1 MTSDSQILAPPAAAG
16 EGADP
21 RRWLTL
27 IILLLAAFM
36 NLLDVSIVNIAIPSI
51 QRDLNASYADVQWA
65 LAGYT
70 LAYALVLIT
79 GGRLGDTFGRKRLF
93 LIGVSGFTIMS
104 ALCGAAQSPGQ
115 LIAFRVVQ
123 GAMGAI
129 MVPQVLA
136 VIQVIFPPA
145 ERIKAL
151 AGFGVTAGLGTVSG
165 PLIGGLLIQHNL
177 FGWTWRPIF
186 LINVPVGIL
195 AVIASAVLV
204 RESRSARPP
213 KLDPV
218 GVVLVSA
225 ALLLL
230 LYPLVQGRQLGWPG
244 WTFVS
249 MAAAAPM
256 FALFVWWE
264 QVKTRRDGSPLVPL
278 RLFSHREFSVGMAIA
293 MTFFLGIASFG
304 LVLTLFLQLGL
315 GFTPL
320 HAGLTF
326 LPFSLGIL
334 VSSGAAA
341 RLAPRFGRGVTMA
354 GALIIAA
361 GMAGLIAAVHHYG
374 AAVTTWEL
382 VPGLVA
388 AGLGLGAVIAPLA
401 DIVLDRV
408 PHQDAGSASGV
419 FNTGLQLGNSIGIA
433 VIGVIFFALLGSQS
447 GPAAST
453 VAPALRSQIVAAGV
467 PAQAAAHLEAQF
479 RACLHD
485 RLVASDPTVTPAS
498 CQPPAGVVPSPAVR
512 RIVAGAGISAV
523 RHDFAASLVRT
534 LWFQVGVF
542 VLAFLMMLAWPRGA
556 GRRVTAPAGEVAG
569 ARASPGASAQES
581 AEVVTG
587 QGAPHTATVAAGP
600 GESVT
605 AAPGG
610 SVTAAPGGSV
620 TASNGQVT

>member
-1 MTSDSQILAPPAAAG
+1 MTSDAQILAPPAAAG

-145 ERIKAL
+145 ERIKAP
-151 AGFGVTAGLGTVSG
+151 AGF
-165 PLIGGLLIQHNL
+165 
-177 FGWTWRPIF
+177 F
-186 LINVPVGIL
+186 
-195 AVIASAVLV
+195 AVIASAALV
-204 RESRSARPP
+204 RESRSPRPP

-218 GVVLVSA
+218 GVGLISA

-230 LYPLVQGRQLGWPG
+230 LYPLVEGRELGWPG

-249 MAAAAPM
+249 MAASVPVL
-256 FALFVWWE
+256 ALFVLWE
-264 QVKTRRDGSPLVPL
+264 RVKDRRDGSPLVPL
-278 RLFSHREFSVGMAIA
+278 RLFSQRQFSVGMAIA

-354 GALIIAA
+354 GALTIAA
-361 GMAGLIAAVHHYG
+361 GMAGLIVAVHHYG
-374 AAVTTWEL
+374 AAVTTWDL

-401 DIVLDRV
+401 DIVLARM
-408 PHQDAGSASGV
+408 PRQDAGAASGV

-433 VIGVIFFALLGSQS
+433 VIGVIFFALLGTQS
-447 GPAAST
+447 GAAANT
-453 VAPALRSQIVAAGV
+453 VAPALRSGAVAAGV
-467 PAQAAAHLEAQF
+467 PAREAG
-479 RACLHD
+479 A
-485 RLVASDPTVTPAS
+485 LVA
-498 CQPPAGVVPSPAVR
+498 
-512 RIVAGAGISAV
+512 
-523 RHDFAASLVRT
+523 
-534 LWFQVGVF
+534 
-542 VLAFLMMLAWPRGA
+542 
-556 GRRVTAPAGEVAG
+556 
-569 ARASPGASAQES
+569 
-581 AEVVTG
+581 
-587 QGAPHTATVAAGP
+587 
-600 GESVT
+600 
-605 AAPGG
+605 
-610 SVTAAPGGSV
+610 
-620 TASNGQVT
+620 

>member
-1 MTSDSQILAPPAAAG
+1 MTSDAQILAPPATAG
-16 EGADP
+16 EGPDP

-93 LIGVSGFTIMS
+93 LIGVTGFTLMS
-104 ALCGAAQSPGQ
+104 ALCGAAQTPGMI
-115 LIAFRVVQ
+115 IACRVAQ

-129 MVPQVLA
+129 MMPQVLS
-136 VIQVIFPPA
+136 ITQVIFPAA

-151 AGFGVTAGLGTVSG
+151 AAFGVTAGLGTVSG
-165 PLIGGLLIQHNL
+165 PLLGGLLTQHNL
-177 FGWTWRPIF
+177 FGLDWRPIF

-195 AVIASAVLV
+195 AICASAVLV
-204 RESRSARPP
+204 RESRAPRPP
-213 KLDPV
+213 RLDPG
-218 GVVLVSA
+218 GVVLISA

-230 LYPLVQGRQLGWPG
+230 LYPLVQGRQLGWPT

-249 MAAAAPM
+249 MAASAPV
-256 FALFVWWE
+256 FALFVAWE
-264 QVKTRRDGSPLVPL
+264 RFKERRDGSPLVPM
-278 RLFSHREFSVGMAIA
+278 RLFGERGFSAGMAIA
-293 MTFFLGIASFG
+293 VTFFLGIASFG
-304 LVLTLFLQLGL
+304 LVMTLFLQLGL
-315 GFTPL
+315 SFTPL

-354 GALIIAA
+354 GALVIAA
-361 GMAGLIAAVHHYG
+361 GMAGIIVAVHHYG

-382 VPGLVA
+382 VPGLVG

-467 PAQAAAHLEAQF
+467 PAQN
-479 RACLHD
+479 
-485 RLVASDPTVTPAS
+485 
-498 CQPPAGVVPSPAVR
+498 
-512 RIVAGAGISAV
+512 
-523 RHDFAASLVRT
+523 
-534 LWFQVGVF
+534 
-542 VLAFLMMLAWPRGA
+542 
-556 GRRVTAPAGEVAG
+556 
-569 ARASPGASAQES
+569 
-581 AEVVTG
+581 
-587 QGAPHTATVAAGP
+587 AT
-600 GESVT
+600 
-605 AAPGG
+605 
-610 SVTAAPGGSV
+610 
-620 TASNGQVT
+620 

>member
-1 MTSDSQILAPPAAAG
+1 MTSDAQILAPPDAG
-16 EGADP
+16 DDGVDP

-51 QRDLNASYADVQWA
+51 QRNLHASYADVQWA

-93 LIGVSGFTIMS
+93 LIGVTGFTIMS
-104 ALCGAAQSPGQ
+104 ALCGAAQSPGM
-115 LIAFRVVQ
+115 LIASRVVQ

-136 VIQVIFPPA
+136 VIQVIFPPR

-165 PLIGGLLIQHNL
+165 PLLGGLLIQHNL
-177 FGWTWRPIF
+177 FGLGWRPIF
-186 LINVPVGIL
+186 LINVPVGII
-195 AVIASAVLV
+195 AVVASAVLV
-204 RESRSARPP
+204 RESRAPRPP

-218 GVVLVSA
+218 GVGLISA

-230 LYPLVQGRQLGWPG
+230 LYPLVEGRQLGWPT

-249 MAAAAPM
+249 MAAAAPVLAA
-256 FALFVWWE
+256 FIGYERA
-264 QVKTRRDGSPLVPL
+264 KDRRGGSPLVPL
-278 RLFSHREFSVGMAIA
+278 SLFRDRGFSIGMAIA
-293 MTFFLGIASFG
+293 LAFFLGIASFG

-326 LPFSLGIL
+326 LPFSAGVLL
-334 VSSGAAA
+334 SAGAAA

-361 GMAGLIAAVHHYG
+361 GMAGLIAIVHHYG

-382 VPGLVA
+382 TPGLLA

-408 PHQDAGSASGV
+408 PKQDAGSASGV
-419 FNTGLQLGNSIGIA
+419 FNTGLQVGNSIGIA
-433 VIGVIFFALLGSQS
+433 VIGVIFFGLLGTQA
-447 GPAAST
+447 GPAAT
-453 VAPALRSQIVAAGV
+453 AVAPQLRTGLAAAGV
-467 PAQAAAHLEAQF
+467 PAQYTGRIETQF
-479 RACLHD
+479 RSCLHD
-485 RLVASDPTVTPAS
+485 RLAAADPTATPPS
-498 CQPPAGVVPSPAVR
+498 CRPSAAEQALPAAAHQA
-512 RIVAGAGISAV
+512 IAGAGGSAV
-523 RHDFAASLVRT
+523 RDDFTASLQRT
-534 LWFQVGVF
+534 LWFQVG
-542 VLAFLMMLAWPRGA
+542 AFLLSFLLMLALPRGA
-556 GRRVTAPAGEVAG
+556 GRRTAEAVIPRDSRGTAPLPAGQTGRPEG
-569 ARASPGASAQES
+569 I
-581 AEVVTG
+581 VT
-587 QGAPHTATVAAGP
+587 
-600 GESVT
+600 S
-605 AAPGG
+605 
-610 SVTAAPGGSV
+610 
-620 TASNGQVT
+620 

>member
-1 MTSDSQILAPPAAAG
+1 
-16 EGADP
+16 
-21 RRWLTL
+21 
-27 IILLLAAFM
+27 
-36 NLLDVSIVNIAIPSI
+36 VNIAIPSI
-51 QRDLNASYADVQWA
+51 QRDLHASYADVQWA

-136 VIQVIFPPA
+136 VIQVIFPPR

-151 AGFGVTAGLGTVSG
+151 AGFGITAGLGTVSG

-177 FGWTWRPIF
+177 FGLSWRPIF
-186 LINVPVGIL
+186 LINVPVGIV
-195 AVIASAVLV
+195 AVIFAAVLV
-204 RESRSARPP
+204 RESRSPRPP
-213 KLDPV
+213 RLDPV
-218 GVVLVSA
+218 GVALVSA

-230 LYPLVQGRQLGWPG
+230 LYPLVEGRELGWPG

-249 MAAAAPM
+249 MAASVPM

-278 RLFSHREFSVGMAIA
+278 RLFSQREFSVGMAIA

-326 LPFSLGIL
+326 LPFSLGVL

-361 GMAGLIAAVHHYG
+361 GMAGLIVAVHHYG

-382 VPGLVA
+382 VPGLVG

-433 VIGVIFFALLGSQS
+433 VIGVIFFALLGTQS
-447 GPAAST
+447 GAAANT
-453 VAPALRSQIVAAGV
+453 VAPALRSGAVAAGV
-467 PAQAAAHLEAQF
+467 PARDAGALVAQF

-485 RLVASDPTVTPAS
+485 RLVAADPTVTPAS
-498 CQPPAGVVPSPAVR
+498 CRPRAVEVFPAAVHPVLAR
-512 RIVAGAGISAV
+512 AGQAAIRS
-523 RHDFAASLVRT
+523 DFAASAART

-542 VLAFLMMLAWPRGA
+542 GLSFLLMLAWPRGA
-556 GRRVTAPAGEVAG
+556 GRQAHESGEVPG
-569 ARASPGASAQES
+569 RA
-581 AEVVTG
+581 
-587 QGAPHTATVAAGP
+587 AAGP
-600 GESVT
+600 AVATGRSAVP
-605 AAPGG
+605 AAAQTGPF
-610 SVTAAPGGSV
+610 SPE
-620 TASNGQVT
+620 QDI

>member
-1 MTSDSQILAPPAAAG
+1 MTSDAQILARPAATG
-16 EGADP
+16 DSADP

-93 LIGVSGFTIMS
+93 LIGVTGFTVMS

-151 AGFGVTAGLGTVSG
+151 AGFGVTAGLGTISG

-177 FGWTWRPIF
+177 WGLGWRPIF
-186 LINVPVGIL
+186 LINVPVGII
-195 AVIASAVLV
+195 AVAASAVLV
-204 RESRSARPP
+204 RESRAPSPP

-218 GVVLVSA
+218 GVGLVSA

-230 LYPLVQGRQLGWPG
+230 LYPLVQGRQLGWPA

-249 MAAAAPM
+249 MAASAPV
-256 FALFVWWE
+256 FALFVWYE
-264 QVKTRRDGSPLVPL
+264 RIKERRDGSPLVPL
-278 RLFSHREFSVGMAIA
+278 RLFGERGFSAGMAIA
-293 MTFFLGIASFG
+293 VTFFMGIASFG

-315 GFTPL
+315 GFSPL

-326 LPFSLGIL
+326 LPFSVGVLI
-334 VSSGAAA
+334 SSGAAA

-354 GALIIAA
+354 GALIMAA
-361 GMAGLIAAVHHYG
+361 SMTGIIVTTHHYG
-374 AAVTTWEL
+374 PAVTTWEL
-382 VPGLVA
+382 VPALVGI
-388 AGLGLGAVIAPLA
+388 GLGLGAVIAPLA
-401 DIVLDRV
+401 DVVLARV
-408 PHQDAGSASGV
+408 PKQDAGAASGV

-433 VIGVIFFALLGSQS
+433 VIGVIFFGIIGSQA
-447 GPAAST
+447 GPAASA
-453 VAPALRSQIVAAGV
+453 VAPALRSGVVAAGV
-467 PAQAAAHLEAQF
+467 PARYAGQIETQF
-479 RACLHD
+479 RVCLHD
-485 RLVASDPTVTPAS
+485 RLVAADPTVTPAS
-498 CQPPAGVVPSPAVR
+498 CKPKAGQVITPATKRVL
-512 RIVAGAGISAV
+512 AGAGASAV
-523 RHDFAASLVRT
+523 RHDFTASLVRT

-542 VLAFLMMLAWPRGA
+542 LLSFLLMFALPGKPARARAGQELADGA
-556 GRRVTAPAGEVAG
+556 TPEQLAG
-569 ARASPGASAQES
+569 A
-581 AEVVTG
+581 
-587 QGAPHTATVAAGP
+587 ATSG
-600 GESVT
+600 
-605 AAPGG
+605 
-610 SVTAAPGGSV
+610 
-620 TASNGQVT
+620 

>member
-1 MTSDSQILAPPAAAG
+1 MTSDTQILAPPATTAAT
-16 EGADP
+16 ADP

-27 IILLLAAFM
+27 VILLLAAFM

-51 QRDLNASYADVQWA
+51 QRSLNASYADVQWA

-70 LAYALVLIT
+70 LAYALVLIS
-79 GGRLGDTFGRKRLF
+79 GGRLGDIYGRKRLF
-93 LIGVSGFTIMS
+93 LIGVTGFTIMS
-104 ALCGAAQSPGQ
+104 ALCGAAQSPGM
-115 LIAFRVVQ
+115 LIACRVVQ

-177 FGWTWRPIF
+177 FGLDWRPIF
-186 LINVPVGIL
+186 LINVPVG
-195 AVIASAVLV
+195 VIAVAAAAVLV
-204 RESRSARPP
+204 HESRAPSPP
-213 KLDPV
+213 KLDPAGV
-218 GVVLVSA
+218 GLITA

-230 LYPLVQGRQLGWPG
+230 LFPLVQGRQLGWPT

-249 MAAAAPM
+249 MAASVPV
-256 FALFVWWE
+256 FALFVWYE
-264 QVKTRRDGSPLVPL
+264 QVKSRRDGSPLVPL
-278 RLFSHREFSVGMAIA
+278 RLFRDRGFSAGMAIA
-293 MTFFLGIASFG
+293 VTFFLGIASYG

-326 LPFSLGIL
+326 LPFSLGLL

-361 GMAGLIAAVHHYG
+361 GMAGLIATTNHYG
-374 AAVTTWEL
+374 AAVTTWDL

-401 DIVLDRV
+401 DIVLARV
-408 PHQDAGSASGV
+408 PRQDAGSASGV

-433 VIGVIFFALLGSQS
+433 LIGVIFFGLLGSQS

-453 VAPALRSQIVAAGV
+453 VAPALRAGIVAAGL
-467 PAQAAAHLEAQF
+467 PAAATGQIETRF

-485 RLVASDPTVTPAS
+485 RLVAADPTVTPAA
-498 CQPPAGVVPSPAVR
+498 CRLPAGEVLPPAAHRVLAQVGGAAVR
-512 RIVAGAGISAV
+512 Q
-523 RHDFAASLVRT
+523 DFAASLVRT

-542 VLAFLMMLAWPRGA
+542 LLSFLLMLALPARA
-556 GRRVTAPAGEVAG
+556 GRR
-569 ARASPGASAQES
+569 QE
-581 AEVVTG
+581 
-587 QGAPHTATVAAGP
+587 
-600 GESVT
+600 
-605 AAPGG
+605 
-610 SVTAAPGGSV
+610 
-620 TASNGQVT
+620 

>member
-1 MTSDSQILAPPAAAG
+1 MTSDAQILAPPAATG
-16 EGADP
+16 TTADP

-51 QRDLNASYADVQWA
+51 QRNLNASYADVQWA

-93 LIGVSGFTIMS
+93 LIGVTGFTIMS
-104 ALCGAAQSPGQ
+104 ALCGAAQNPGQ

-177 FGWTWRPIF
+177 FGLGWRPIF
-186 LINVPVGIL
+186 LINVPVGIV
-195 AVIASAVLV
+195 AVVASAVLV
-204 RESRSARPP
+204 RESRAPSPP
-213 KLDPV
+213 RLDPGGV
-218 GVVLVSA
+218 GLITV

-230 LYPLVQGRQLGWPG
+230 LFPLVQGRQLGWPA

-249 MAAAAPM
+249 MAASVPV
-256 FALFVWWE
+256 FALFVWYE
-264 QVKTRRDGSPLVPL
+264 QVKSRRDGSPLVPM
-278 RLFSHREFSVGMAIA
+278 RLFRERGFSAGMAIA
-293 MTFFLGIASFG
+293 VTFFLGIASYG

-326 LPFSLGIL
+326 LPFSLGVL

-361 GMAGLIAAVHHYG
+361 GMAGVIAATDHYG
-374 AAVTTWEL
+374 PAVTTWDL

-401 DIVLDRV
+401 DIVLARV
-408 PHQDAGSASGV
+408 PRQDAGSASGV

-433 VIGVIFFALLGSQS
+433 LIGVIFFGMLGSQS
-447 GPAAST
+447 GPAASA
-453 VAPALRSQIVAAGV
+453 VAPALRSGIVTAGLPAGYAGQI
-467 PAQAAAHLEAQF
+467 ETRF

-485 RLVASDPTVTPAS
+485 RLTAADPTVTPAA
-498 CQPPAGVVPSPAVR
+498 CQLPAGEVLPPAAHRVLAQ
-512 RIVAGAGISAV
+512 AGGAAV

-542 VLAFLMMLAWPRGA
+542 LLSFLLMLALPARAGWREQQLPVDGA
-556 GRRVTAPAGEVAG
+556 APA
-569 ARASPGASAQES
+569 
-581 AEVVTG
+581 
-587 QGAPHTATVAAGP
+587 VAAGLDR
-600 GESVT
+600 
-605 AAPGG
+605 AAP
-610 SVTAAPGGSV
+610 
-620 TASNGQVT
+620 

>member
-1 MTSDSQILAPPAAAG
+1 VITSPEAEIDMTSDAQILAPPEAADDG
-16 EGADP
+16 VDP

-51 QRDLNASYADVQWA
+51 QRDLHASYADVQWA

-93 LIGVSGFTIMS
+93 LIGVTGFTIMS
-104 ALCGAAQSPGQ
+104 ALCGAAQSPGV
-115 LIAFRVVQ
+115 LIACRVVQ

-136 VIQVIFPPA
+136 VIQVIFPPKD
-145 ERIKAL
+145 RIKAL

-165 PLIGGLLIQHNL
+165 PLLGGLLIQHNL
-177 FGWTWRPIF
+177 LGLGWRPIF
-186 LINVPVGIL
+186 LINVPVGII
-195 AVIASAVLV
+195 AVVASAVLV
-204 RESRSARPP
+204 RESRAPRPP

-218 GVVLVSA
+218 GVGLISA

-230 LYPLVQGRQLGWPG
+230 LYPLVEGRQLGWPA

-249 MAAAAPM
+249 MAAAAPLLAV
-256 FALFVWWE
+256 FIGYE
-264 QVKTRRDGSPLVPL
+264 RVKARRDGSPLVPL
-278 RLFSHREFSVGMAIA
+278 SLFRDRGFSTGMAITIA
-293 MTFFLGIASFG
+293 FFLGIASFG

-326 LPFSLGIL
+326 LPFSVGVLL
-334 VSSGAAA
+334 SSGAAA

-361 GMAGLIAAVHHYG
+361 GMAGLIVIVHHYG

-382 VPGLVA
+382 TPGLLA
-388 AGLGLGAVIAPLA
+388 AGLGLGTVIAPLA

-408 PHQDAGSASGV
+408 PRQDAGSASGV
-419 FNTGLQLGNSIGIA
+419 FNTGLQVGNSIGIA
-433 VIGVIFFALLGSQS
+433 VIGVIFFGMLGTQA
-447 GPAAST
+447 GPAAT
-453 VAPALRSQIVAAGV
+453 AVAPQLRTGLVAAGV
-467 PAQAAAHLEAQF
+467 PAQYTGRIETQF
-479 RACLHD
+479 RSCLHD
-485 RLVASDPTVTPAS
+485 RLVAADPTVTPPSCRPSTAQQALPAS
-498 CQPPAGVVPSPAVR
+498 AHQVITRAG
-512 RIVAGAGISAV
+512 GSAV
-523 RHDFAASLVRT
+523 RDDFAASLQRT

-542 VLAFLMMLAWPRGA
+542 LLSFLLVLALPRGA
-556 GRRVTAPAGEVAG
+556 GRRTEERSAPEETVPALAERIVT
-569 ARASPGASAQES
+569 Q
-581 AEVVTG
+581 
-587 QGAPHTATVAAGP
+587 
-600 GESVT
+600 
-605 AAPGG
+605 
-610 SVTAAPGGSV
+610 
-620 TASNGQVT
+620 

>member
-1 MTSDSQILAPPAAAG
+1 MTSDAQILAPPAEGG
-16 EGADP
+16 ERADP

-51 QRDLNASYADVQWA
+51 QRDLHATYADVQWA

-79 GGRLGDTFGRKRLF
+79 GGRLGDIFGRKRLF
-93 LIGVSGFTIMS
+93 LIGVAGFTIMS
-104 ALCGAAQSPGQ
+104 ALCGAAQGPGM
-115 LIAFRVVQ
+115 LIACRVVQ

-136 VIQVIFPPA
+136 VIQVIFPPS

-177 FGWTWRPIF
+177 LGLGWRPIF
-186 LINVPVGIL
+186 LINVPVGII
-195 AVIASAVLV
+195 AVAASAALV
-204 RESRSARPP
+204 RESRAPRPP
-213 KLDPV
+213 RLDPV
-218 GVVLVSA
+218 GVGLVSA

-230 LYPLVQGRQLGWPG
+230 LYPLVEGRQLGWPA
-244 WTFVS
+244 WTFAS
-249 MAAAAPM
+249 MAAAAPVLAA
-256 FALFVWWE
+256 FIGYE
-264 QVKTRRDGSPLVPL
+264 RVKARRDGSPLVQL
-278 RLFSHREFSVGMAIA
+278 NLFRERGFSAGMAIA
-293 MTFFLGIASFG
+293 IAFFLGIASFG

-326 LPFSLGIL
+326 LPFSLGVL

-354 GALIIAA
+354 GAIIIAA
-361 GMAGLIAAVHHYG
+361 GMAGLIEIVHHYG

-401 DIVLDRV
+401 DIVLARV
-408 PHQDAGSASGV
+408 PAQEAGSASGV

-433 VIGVIFFALLGSQS
+433 VIGVIFFGMLGSQS
-447 GPAAST
+447 GPAAT
-453 VAPALRSQIVAAGV
+453 AVAPQLRAGLAAASV
-467 PAQAAAHLEAQF
+467 PAQVTGRLETQF
-479 RACLHD
+479 RVCLHD
-485 RLVASDPTVTPAS
+485 RLVASDPTVTPPSCRPAAGRALPAAAQRAIAS
-498 CQPPAGVVPSPAVR
+498 AG
-512 RIVAGAGISAV
+512 GSAV
-523 RHDFAASLVRT
+523 RDDFAASVQRT

-542 VLAFLMMLAWPRGA
+542 LLAVALMFVLPAGA
-556 GRRVTAPAGEVAG
+556 GRR
-569 ARASPGASAQES
+569 RAEASA
-581 AEVVTG
+581 G
-587 QGAPHTATVAAGP
+587 GP
-600 GESVT
+600 GT
-605 AAPGG
+605 GPAIAGN
-610 SVTAAPGGSV
+610 
-620 TASNGQVT
+620 ASTGNEGAVHV

>member
-1 MTSDSQILAPPAAAG
+1 MMTSDAQILAPPAGAG

-27 IILLLAAFM
+27 AVLLLAAFM

-51 QRDLNASYADVQWA
+51 QRDLHASYADVQWA

-123 GAMGAI
+123 GAMGGI

-165 PLIGGLLIQHNL
+165 PLLGGLLIQHDL
-177 FGWTWRPIF
+177 FGLSWRPIF

-204 RESRSARPP
+204 RESRAPRPP
-213 KLDPV
+213 RLDPV

-230 LYPLVQGRQLGWPG
+230 LYPLVEGRELGWPG

-249 MAAAAPM
+249 MAAAVPV
-256 FALFVWWE
+256 FALFIWWE

-278 RLFSHREFSVGMAIA
+278 RLFSRREFSVGMAIA

-326 LPFSLGIL
+326 LPFSLGVLI
-334 VSSGAAA
+334 SSGAAA

-354 GALIIAA
+354 GALVIAA
-361 GMAGLIAAVHHYG
+361 GMVGMIAAVHRYG

-382 VPGLVA
+382 VPGLVG

-419 FNTGLQLGNSIGIA
+419 FNTGLQVGNSIGIA
-433 VIGVIFFALLGSQS
+433 VIGVIFFALLGTQS
-447 GPAAST
+447 GAAANA
-453 VAPALRSQIVAAGV
+453 VAPALRSGAVAAGI
-467 PAQAAAHLEAQF
+467 PARDAGALEAQF
-479 RACLHD
+479 RTCLHD
-485 RLVASDPTVTPAS
+485 RLVAADPAVTPAS
-498 CQPPAGVVPSPAVR
+498 CRPRAGEVLPAAVHPVLARAGEAAVR
-512 RIVAGAGISAV
+512 D
-523 RHDFAASLVRT
+523 DFAASLART

-542 VLAFLMMLAWPRGA
+542 GAAFLLMLAWPRGA
-556 GRRVTAPAGEVAG
+556 GRRAHVPGGG
-569 ARASPGASAQES
+569 A
-581 AEVVTG
+581 
-587 QGAPHTATVAAGP
+587 AAGR
-600 GESVT
+600 
-605 AAPGG
+605 
-610 SVTAAPGGSV
+610 V
-620 TASNGQVT
+620 TASPAVLAGRSAARDGPATAGPAGPEQAI